1 MHGGSNGQCPC
12 VLHIIRPEYVGPQAA
27 REVVE
32 TWYRQNAEMGTGI
45 FRFSDAT
52 RLPIERIVCED
63 VFSVKLDPTTV
74 LRAFTLQYSIREPSI
89 GEEELDFTNV
99 ALRQDDLEPLY
110 RIKNKSGFNLD
121 IEMYQWHIRLNL
133 WSAIFSIFKDLI
145 EHFERE
151 GAYVRIRFTYCGKR
165 NKYPVEN
172 LVKQHEPHEPVAW
185 KQGVVEQFENVGF
198 ERPLR

>member
-1 MHGGSNGQCPC
+1 
-12 VLHIIRPEYVGPQAA
+12 
-27 REVVE
+27 
-32 TWYRQNAEMGTGI
+32 MGIGI

-52 RLPIERIVCED
+52 RLPIERIVCEN

-74 LRAFTLQYSIREPSI
+74 LRAFTLQYPIREPSI
-89 GEEELDFTNV
+89 GEEEFDFTNV

-133 WSAIFSIFKDLI
+133 WPGIFSIFKDLI

-165 NKYPVEN
+165 NNYSVEIDLKD

-185 KQGVVEQFENVGF
+185 KQGVIEQLENVGF